1 MTRPLLYET
10 IVDHL
15 LDELRAGELVP
26 GGRVPSETELAAAF
40 GVSRVTAKSA
50 LEVLRQAG
58 IVERLRGKGSFVV
71 PAPPALDGVTSRDL
85 AERAEDEPAPAA
97 DAASRSRGRSRN
109 RKPDGDLDQAIAF
122 LLPDFSESYGLDLL
136 TSVEQACSE
145 AGIDLVLR
153 RTRGSQREEELAIER
168 LRAAGTVDGLLVF
181 PVHGEFHNASL
192 LRLVLDGFPLVLV
205 DRSLD
210 GIAASTVHTDGV
222 AAAQALTEAL
232 IRRGHTEIC
241 FASPAPSHTSTIE
254 QRLDG
259 FRRALATHKLGPDAH
274 RLTDLVSTLPGALTT
289 ENIRHDV
296 AEVRRFLDA
305 APQVTAFVASEYN
318 LARVIALAVAE
329 QNTDRRAT
337 GDQAAL
343 PEIACFDSPVDP
355 FAPPRFLHVRQDQ
368 AEMGRRAVELLRAQ
382 LAGETTPVR
391 ALVPFTVVEP

>member
-26 GGRVPSETELAAAF
+26 GGRVPSETELAGAF
-40 GVSRVTAKSA
+40 DVSRVTAKSA

-71 PAPPALDGVTSRDL
+71 PAPPDLAGVTARDL
-85 AERAEDEPAPAA
+85 AERPEAEPASAA
-97 DAASRSRGRSRN
+97 AGAVSRRRG
-109 RKPDGDLDQAIAF
+109 PDGDVDQAIAF

-145 AGIDLVLR
+145 AGIDLILR
-153 RTRGSQREEELAIER
+153 RTRGSQREEELAVER

-210 GIAASTVHTDGV
+210 GIAASTVHTDGI

-329 QNTDRRAT
+329 HTKQPAPSKQSAP
-337 GDQAAL
+337 GKQPAL

-382 LAGETTPVR
+382 LAGQTAPVR
-391 ALVPFTVVEP
+391 ALVPFTIVEP